1 MSLRNILTLLL
12 SFLFIS
18 LSVESLATASPNL
31 GEEYRKWKDAS
42 GKFEIDAKLV
52 SVTDG
57 KANLERRDGK
67 LVAVPVDK
75 LSPVDQGYIEGRM
88 STLGKGGDPDNPFK
102 EVDDSDPAM
111 GSKGAAGSD
120 SERPDSKGKTGG
132 DSSEGIKEWKV
143 VWDDCVETPLDIA
156 DWNPRIP
163 EQPSDFKVKSLAL
176 PSKGHFFESLVE
188 STFNSVAKRAVIT
201 YHIAPPGD
209 VARTRMVMVDL
220 ESGKVLSNAIGP
232 GRWIAMAVHD
242 DGQQV
247 LVRNDTDKFEGQI
260 GTVKLNGKTIVP
272 IDIWTPYDAM
282 TDAAK
287 EKVVRFAAFI
297 NNDRLVTLSQN
308 GKVVIWD
315 FATRT
320 PVRRFSYHGAAK
332 PALTTDRKYF
342 GFAGGDLVGF
352 VNLEDENEAPS
363 VKPAKG
369 MNYWIDSCF
378 SPSCKRFAAANMGKL
393 MVWDVATG
401 ETLFDGNIPGMQT
414 SGKLIFPD
422 EDFVMIN
429 GDKLIEISTG
439 IKLWQYQ
446 GYSKWV
452 DGKNIM
458 IANEDKGGKMMEV
471 KIPHPKAL
479 ETLKMAKS
487 QSDLFVLKKGAGV
500 DIDLSGV
507 PQQYQGNVE
516 QSLKKLV
523 STKGFRYQPGSRVV
537 LKPTITGPTREVTS
551 YSFFGSFAVNRYASG
566 LKIFY
571 NGTGLWDAGTG
582 SNIPGMISSNSK
594 EEAQRQI
601 DEAGKG
607 PYLGFFN
614 NIALPDFLQKPATTN
629 GNPAMQQVQTIG
641 VSKFTAN
648 GLSD

>member
-1 MSLRNILTLLL
+1 MLRRILLSLLFSFLTL
-12 SFLFIS
+12 
-18 LSVESLATASPNL
+18 SVSVDSSAFASSPF

-67 LVAVPVDK
+67 MVAVPVDK

-88 STLGKGGDPDNPFK
+88 STLGKGGDPSNPFK
-102 EVDDSDPAM
+102 EVDDSEPAM
-111 GSKGAAGSD
+111 GTPGAN
-120 SERPDSKGKTGG
+120 SESADSKGKSSG
-132 DSSEGIKEWKV
+132 DPSEGIKEWKV

-156 DWNPRIP
+156 DWNPRIA
-163 EQPSDFKVKSLAL
+163 EQPNDFKVKSIIL

-188 STFNSVAKRAVIT
+188 STFSSIAKRAVIT
-201 YHIAPPGD
+201 YHIAPPGEP
-209 VARTRMVMVDL
+209 ARTRMVMVDL

-232 GRWIAMAVHD
+232 GRWIAMAIHD

-260 GTVKLNGKTIVP
+260 GTVKLSGKTVIP

-282 TDAAK
+282 TVEAK

-297 NNDRLVTLSQN
+297 NNGRLLTLSQN

-315 FATRT
+315 FATRS

-332 PALTTDRKYF
+332 PALTTDRKHF
-342 GFAGGDLVGF
+342 GFAGGELVGF
-352 VNLEDENEAPS
+352 VNLDDENEAPS

-422 EDFVMIN
+422 EDFVMVN
-429 GDKLIEISTG
+429 GDKLVEISTG

-446 GYSKWV
+446 GYSTWTN
-452 DGKNIM
+452 GKNIM

-471 KIPHPKAL
+471 KVPHPKAL

-523 STKGFRYQPGSRVV
+523 SAKGFRFLPGSRVV
-537 LKPTITGPTREVTS
+537 LKPTINGPTREVTS

-566 LKIFY
+566 LRIFY
-571 NGTGLWDAGTG
+571 NGVSIWDAGVG
-582 SNIPGMISSNSK
+582 YNIPGMISGNSK
-594 EEAQRQI
+594 EDAQRQI

-614 NIALPDFLQKPATTN
+614 NIALPDFLQKPVATN